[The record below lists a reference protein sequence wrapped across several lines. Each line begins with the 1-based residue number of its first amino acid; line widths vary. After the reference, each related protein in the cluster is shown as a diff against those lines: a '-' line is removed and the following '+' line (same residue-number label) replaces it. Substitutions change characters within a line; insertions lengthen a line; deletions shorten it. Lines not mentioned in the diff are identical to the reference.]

1 MGAGN
6 TFRTALLMTALAVL
20 LVLVGRMLGG
30 TGGMV
35 FALLLAAAMN
45 LGAYWFSDR
54 IALSM
59 AGAREVSPAEAPG
72 IHRVVDLLVT
82 RAGMPKPRIYV
93 IDSPTPNAFA
103 TGRDPDHA
111 AVAVTAGIVRILDAE
126 ELAGVLAHELAH
138 VRNRDT
144 LISAVVATF
153 AGAVTM
159 LANMAQWALL
169 FGGFGRGDE
178 EEGGSIA
185 DLAGGLVMIVVAPIA
200 AMIVQLAVS
209 RVREYGA
216 DATGARILGDPLPLA
231 RALQKLEAA
240 NRALPLKVDP
250 STAHQYIVQP
260 LSGGFAGLFS
270 THPPTVERVSRLR
283 QMALLPLASPYYR

>member
-20 LVLVGRMLGG
+20 LVFVGRMLGG
-30 TGGMV
+30 TGGMIL
-35 FALLLAAAMN
+35 ALALAAAMN
-45 LGAYWFSDR
+45 IGAYWFSDR
-54 IALSM
+54 IALKM
-59 AGAREVSPAEAPG
+59 AGAREVSPEEAPA
-72 IHRVVDLLVT
+72 IHRIVDLLT
-82 RAGMPKPRIYV
+82 LRSGMPKPRVYV

-103 TGRDPDHA
+103 TGRDPAHA
-111 AVAVTAGIVRILDAE
+111 AVAVTSGIVRILDAD

-144 LISAVVATF
+144 LIAAVVATF
-153 AGAVTM
+153 AGAVTT
-159 LANMAQWALL
+159 LANMAQWALI
-169 FGGFGRGDE
+169 FGGFGRSDE
-178 EEGGSIA
+178 DDGGG
-185 DLAGGLVMIVVAPIA
+185 LAGLVGGLVMIVVAPIA

-216 DATGARILGDPLPLA
+216 DATGAAILGDSLPLA
-231 RALQKLEAA
+231 RALEKLESA
-240 NRALPLKVDP
+240 NRALPLDVNP

-270 THPPTVERVSRLR
+270 THPPTAERVARLR
-283 QMALLPLASPYYR
+283 RQALTPIGSPYR